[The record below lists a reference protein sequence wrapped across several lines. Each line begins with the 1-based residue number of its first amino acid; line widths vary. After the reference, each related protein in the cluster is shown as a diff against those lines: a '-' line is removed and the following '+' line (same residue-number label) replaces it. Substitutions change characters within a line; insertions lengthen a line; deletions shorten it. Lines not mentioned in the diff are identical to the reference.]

1 MDLCISGSHTPSS
14 LQPCLQSQISHSLPL
29 TSNSAV
35 ILNKLNPLATP
46 CSLGALWNLA
56 QVGPSGYLFCSNNSL
71 SAFNWKLSRYLLLSQ
86 IHTHPFPKQSL
97 YVPASPPGC
106 NHGIFFLNPKGIL
119 QHWKILGM
127 QLKYV
132 KLRNK
137 WFLRVI
143 LCLFLKQYLCPKP
156 TSHMN
161 YLNILTC
168 HLILRH

>member
-1 MDLCISGSHTPSS
+1 MDLGISGSHTPSS
-14 LQPCLQSQISHSLPL
+14 PQPCLQFQISHSLPL
-29 TSNSAV
+29 TSSSAV
-35 ILNKLNPLATP
+35 ILNKLNPLATL
-46 CSLGALWNLA
+46 CSLRALWNLA

-86 IHTHPFPKQSL
+86 IHTYPFPKQSL

-106 NHGIFFLNPKGIL
+106 NHGIFFLNPQGIL
-119 QHWKILGM
+119 QHWKILGV
-127 QLKYV
+127 QLKYA
-132 KLRNK
+132 KLRKK
-137 WFLRVI
+137 WFLQVI
-143 LCLFLKQYLCPKP
+143 LCLFLKQCLCPKP